1 MDEYSIV
8 ELEILR
14 PSSLV
19 ENRSFAL
26 DVGTSLAFELAAV
39 ITSYHHTA

>member
-1 MDEYSIV
+1 MNSIV

-19 ENRSFAL
+19 DNRSFAL
-26 DVGTSLAFELAAV
+26 DVVGTSLAFELAAD
-39 ITSYHHTA
+39 ITPNDHTA